1 MLLLLKLLVAPA
13 LVGAVTL
20 AVRRWGP
27 AVGGWLSGMPV
38 VAGPVLV
45 FMAMEQGM
53 TFGAEAAHATLTGL
67 IGTVAFALTY
77 ARLSLRARWYVCL
90 LVGWVTFGVTTYL
103 LYRLEPPLPLSLAGL
118 MATTI
123 VGPRLLPPIESA
135 VMPTVGSPRGDL
147 VLRLIAT
154 ATLVLVLTAVA
165 DELGPTISGL
175 LNAFPVLSTIVT
187 AFTHAQ
193 HGSRP
198 TVAFVRGF
206 TRSIIG
212 FGSFAFMLALT
223 MVPLGLGWA
232 LVLAMGAQ
240 IIVSSITLRRSR
252 RA

>member
-27 AVGGWLSGMPV
+27 VVGGWLSGMPV

-45 FMAMEQGM
+45 FMAMEQG
-53 TFGAEAAHATLTGL
+53 TAFGAEAAHATLTGL

-77 ARLSLRARWYVCL
+77 ARLSMRARWYVGRL
-90 LVGWVTFGVTTYL
+90 LGWVTFGATTYV
-103 LYRLEPPLPLSLAGL
+103 LYTLDPPLLVSLAGL
-118 MATTI
+118 IATTI
-123 VGPRLLPPIESA
+123 VGPRFLPAIESA
-135 VMPTVGSPRGDL
+135 AAARVGSPRGDL
-147 VLRLIAT
+147 TLRLIAT
-154 ATLVLVLTAVA
+154 ATLVLVLTTVA
-165 DELGPTISGL
+165 DELGPTVSGL
-175 LNAFPVLSTIVT
+175 LNAFPVLTTIIT
-187 AFTHAQ
+187 AFTHA
-193 HGSRP
+193 HYGSGP

-212 FGSFAFMLALT
+212 FGSFAFTLALT

-232 LVLAMGAQ
+232 LVLAMVAQ
-240 IIVSSITLRRSR
+240 IVVSGITLRRSR

>member
-27 AVGGWLSGMPV
+27 VVGGWLSGMPV

-45 FMAMEQGM
+45 FMAMEQG
-53 TFGAEAAHATLTGL
+53 TAFGARAAHATLTGL

-77 ARLSLRARWYVCL
+77 ARLSMRARWYVCL
-90 LVGWVTFGVTTYL
+90 LLGWVTFGATTYV
-103 LYRLEPPLPLSLAGL
+103 LYTLNPPLLLSLAGL
-118 MATTI
+118 VATTI
-123 VGPRLLPPIESA
+123 VGPRFLPPIQDA
-135 VMPTVGSPRGDL
+135 AAPVGSPRGDL
-147 VLRLIAT
+147 ALRLIAT
-154 ATLVLVLTAVA
+154 ATLVLVLTTVA
-165 DELGPTISGL
+165 DELGPTVSGL
-175 LNAFPVLSTIVT
+175 LNAFPVLTTIIT

-193 HGSRP
+193 HGSGP

-232 LVLAMGAQ
+232 LLLAMMAQ
-240 IIVSSITLRRSR
+240 IIVSGITLRRSR
-252 RA
+252 RT